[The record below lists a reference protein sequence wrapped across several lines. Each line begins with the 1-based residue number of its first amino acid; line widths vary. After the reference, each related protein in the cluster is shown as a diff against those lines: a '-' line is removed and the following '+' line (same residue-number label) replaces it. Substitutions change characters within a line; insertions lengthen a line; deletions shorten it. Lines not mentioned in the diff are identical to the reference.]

1 VITALQLKEI
11 LEVCASHS
19 VASIKMPELEVSF
32 VPLGSREAQAP
43 VPASD
48 PLEGLRKQEES
59 IPPDLRADDLMNAD
73 KVLNWS
79 SPDGDPGIPLAGEQ
93 EL

>member
-1 VITALQLKEI
+1 
-11 LEVCASHS
+11 
-19 VASIKMPELEVSF
+19 MPELEVAFASF
-32 VPLGSREAQAP
+32 EASQAP
-43 VPASD
+43 VPALD

-79 SPDGDPGIPLAGEQ
+79 SPDGDQGIPLTGEQ
-93 EL
+93 DL

>member
-1 VITALQLKEI
+1 MITALQLKEL
-11 LEVCASHS
+11 LEVCVSYS
-19 VASIKMPELEVSF
+19 VSSLKMPELEVAFASF
-32 VPLGSREAQAP
+32 EASQAP
-43 VPASD
+43 VPALD

-79 SPDGDPGIPLAGEQ
+79 SPDGDQGIPLTGEQ
-93 EL
+93 DL